1 VTLKADESPVSDM
14 ATHEFTTLGRE
25 PLSNG
30 QPAPPEIGVLG
41 DAVRFTWPPLMV
53 EATLTNGREH
63 ATGITAEVVIT
74 LGGVLVHAAALNLV
88 STGGREGVVK
98 KLLAVDGSL
107 PWRPMLETLCYEG
120 TKALR
125 TGAPFLCLMPRL
137 RPESQRFLIPKL
149 LVRRESNVFF
159 ADGGHGKSLLGLA
172 LGIVAT
178 GVALPGIAPVT
189 EPVRSVVYLD
199 WESNKEEHE
208 DRLFKLLAGVGIKT
222 APPIIY
228 REMTRPL
235 LEEVSSVRAVIAEHQ
250 AGLVIVDSLAP
261 ASGAEPESADA
272 AVRTLT
278 ALRSFG
284 QTTRVVLA
292 HVSKASADQR
302 TGPTR
307 PFGSV
312 FVQNLGRSVWE
323 VRSSQD
329 EDSDEFRMALFHR
342 KVNSGRLVS
351 HPGLRFRFDAE
362 TIRLSSLD
370 ITEEPEL
377 VVRAS
382 LVQRLRAALAKGAKT
397 IPALARELGVK
408 EDTIR
413 KALVR
418 HTKIFVQLDGD
429 AAPYPWGLVVQR

>member
-1 VTLKADESPVSDM
+1 MTATKRGADDAVADGQTDLSGLPRAE
-14 ATHEFTTLGRE
+14 TTA
-25 PLSNG
+25 
-30 QPAPPEIGVLG
+30 APHCTRLG
-41 DAVRFTWPPLMV
+41 DDLQLDWPDAGVRIEVT
-53 EATLTNGREH
+53 GIREH
-63 ATGITAEVVIT
+63 REGATAEFAVSVNGIELHWAR
-74 LGGVLVHAAALNLV
+74 LGLA
-88 STGGREGVVK
+88 STQARTTFAK
-98 KLLAVDGSL
+98 RLHDQHKAL
-107 PWRPMLETLCYEG
+107 PWGTLVEQACRR
-120 TKALR
+120 TMHSLR
-125 TGAPFLCLMPRL
+125 DGAPFICLMPRL
-137 RPESQRFLIPKL
+137 RPEGERFLIPNL

-235 LEEVSSVRAVIAEHQ
+235 LEEVSLVRAVIAEHQ
-250 AGLVIVDSLAP
+250 AGVVIVDSLAP

-278 ALRSFG
+278 ALRSFS

-323 VRSSQD
+323 VRSCQD

-342 KVNSGRLVS
+342 KANSGRLVS

-362 TIRLSSLD
+362 SIRLSLLD

-377 VVRAS
+377 VIRAS

-397 IPALARELGVK
+397 IPDLARELGVK

-418 HTKIFVQLDGD
+418 NPKTFVQLDGD